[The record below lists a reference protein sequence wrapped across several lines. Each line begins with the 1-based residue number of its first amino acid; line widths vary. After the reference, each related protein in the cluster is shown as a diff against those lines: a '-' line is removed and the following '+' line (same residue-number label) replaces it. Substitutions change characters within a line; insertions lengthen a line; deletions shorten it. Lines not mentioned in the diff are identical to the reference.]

1 MLKNADQAIIF
12 SETAEVRRGNVQ
24 KRRYI
29 FERKELE

>member
-1 MLKNADQAIIF
+1 MQIKRLFF